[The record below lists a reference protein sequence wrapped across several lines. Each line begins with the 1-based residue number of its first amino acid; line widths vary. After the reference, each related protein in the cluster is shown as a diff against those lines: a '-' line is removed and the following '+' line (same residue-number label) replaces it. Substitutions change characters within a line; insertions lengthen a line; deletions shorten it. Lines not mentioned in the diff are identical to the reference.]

1 MDGSRAD
8 RVFVQSQQ
16 NSRISSLKLNFQDIP
31 NAESGRSGDRE
42 LQDGVVGEGFQSR
55 IHKP

>member
-42 LQDGVVGEGFQSR
+42 L
-55 IHKP
+55 